1 MRAPLA
7 LATAIVVAPATAA
20 ADRREASLH
29 AHAIGGLVTLGGP
42 ATDDTSSAL
51 ALGVAARASYAT
63 SNRFQYDAQLA
74 VLAGS
79 ADWDRGTFDT
89 RGGTVTGP
97 FSRGVQA
104 ARLDA
109 GVTLRFGVALI
120 PTVRVALGVQGVRYG
135 AAEVDN
141 GASTVTAAGSDAL
154 GLHLIGSASAGLD
167 YRVNRRL
174 IVGAAAGASLAVPGV
189 GEAWRSFDVTLH
201 AAYYYYPRW

>member
-7 LATAIVVAPATAA
+7 LAAALLVAPTTAS

-29 AHAIGGLVTLGGP
+29 AHAIGGLVNLGGP
-42 ATDDTSSAL
+42 DTDDTSSAM

-74 VLAGS
+74 VMAGS
-79 ADWDRGTFDT
+79 ADWDLGTFNT
-89 RGGTVTGP
+89 RGGTVSGP
-97 FSRGVQA
+97 FARGIQA

-109 GVTLRFGVALI
+109 GATLRFGVTVI

-135 AAEVDN
+135 AAEVGN
-141 GASTVTAAGSDAL
+141 GGSTVTADGSDAL
-154 GLHLIGSASAGLD
+154 GLHLVGSASAGLD

-174 IVGAAAGASLAVPGV
+174 IVGAAAGASLALPGV
-189 GEAWRSFDVTLH
+189 GEPWRSFDVTFH